1 MTDNDEVVVP
11 EGELALQLPATSQAT
26 NIFGDVY
33 GGWLAAQM
41 VTAAETRAARE
52 ARGRIA
58 TVSIGSMDFMSPVMI
73 GTLLSFYT
81 RVVETGNSSITLL
94 VEVWGRCPDGSELR
108 KITEAQFVQVAIDQK
123 GYIRPLPAN
132 D

>member
-1 MTDNDEVVVP
+1 MKETDEILSP
-11 EGELALQLPATSQAT
+11 EGELTLQLPATSRDT

-58 TVSIGSMDFMSPVMI
+58 TVSMGNVDFLSPVLV

-81 RVVETGNSSITLL
+81 RVMETGNSSITIQ

-108 KITEAQFVQVAIDQK
+108 KITEGDFVQVAIDRQ
-123 GYIRPLPAN
+123 GHIRPLPV
-132 D
+132 